1 MLWIHCVYFG
11 GGVLGREISAPHSPG
26 ELKKVTRGSD
36 VCDMSTQDPQAFTV
50 PPILGGCLGRGPLLV
65 HSSSTARVG
74 SSPSAAYGEG
84 ACLHRPR
91 PPPPWGLLSDLPH
104 VWLCEEALLAQ
115 PPHPPP
121 LCPQVL
127 WGMFSR
133 GNAVRLVTFSV
144 TAYLVGRVE
153 NPEVR

>member
-26 ELKKVTRGSD
+26 ELKKVTSGSD

-91 PPPPWGLLSDLPH
+91 PPPPLGLLPDLPH
-104 VWLCEEALLAQ
+104 VWLCFLSLPIPHLCVPRFCGGCFHEEMQFIWLLF
-115 PPHPPP
+115 
-121 LCPQVL
+121 LL
-127 WGMFSR
+127 LLTWWG
-133 GNAVRLVTFSV
+133 G
-144 TAYLVGRVE
+144 
-153 NPEVR
+153 

>member
-26 ELKKVTRGSD
+26 ELKKVTGGSD

-50 PPILGGCLGRGPLLV
+50 PPILGECLGRGPLLV

-84 ACLHRPR
+84 PACIDRGPRHRWACSLISHTCGSAKKR
-91 PPPPWGLLSDLPH
+91 CLLSPPTPH
-104 VWLCEEALLAQ
+104 LCVPRFCGGCFHEEMQFVWLLFLL
-115 PPHPPP
+115 
-121 LCPQVL
+121 LL
-127 WGMFSR
+127 TWWG
-133 GNAVRLVTFSV
+133 G
-144 TAYLVGRVE
+144 
-153 NPEVR
+153 

>member
-26 ELKKVTRGSD
+26 ELKKVTSGSD

-84 ACLHRPR
+84 PACIARGPRHRWACSLISHTCGSAFSASPSPTFVSPGSVGDVFTR
-91 PPPPWGLLSDLPH
+91 KCSSFGYFFCYCLPGG
-104 VWLCEEALLAQ
+104 E
-115 PPHPPP
+115 
-121 LCPQVL
+121 
-127 WGMFSR
+127 
-133 GNAVRLVTFSV
+133 
-144 TAYLVGRVE
+144 GRE
-153 NPEVR
+153 L